1 MVLPR
6 SAHLSSQLDLEYT
19 IVRVGVCMVIC
30 ADKSLMDS
38 PLSKSFL
45 ALQGDMKQ
53 REHLSNVS
61 LGRSRHYLMYH
72 HSNKQLSLWL
82 SLPFFFSFSFCSL
95 ALNAKRNPWVGLM
108 LHRNIDELVVT
119 QSF

>member
-1 MVLPR
+1 MVLPH
-6 SAHLSSQLDLEYT
+6 SAHLSSQLALEYT
-19 IVRVGVCMVIC
+19 IVRVGVCMVICAGLPLC

-95 ALNAKRNPWVGLM
+95 ALNTKRNPWVA
-108 LHRNIDELVVT
+108 
-119 QSF
+119 